1 MVLDKPKL
9 LLEVEVR
16 RRRYLRR
23 FAWLSLALVA
33 VCGAL
38 IALDRAAARD
48 LAGDTVFVVGQ
59 IAGLVLVA
67 LLLLRALSNLVRGLR
82 TRNETLRF
90 FDRGFSWKRGKT
102 QHKYGW
108 TQLKTFRQGAPSL
121 RLGRW
126 TLLQRGAHVLTMRD
140 GQVFRFTPAHGD
152 MRQFVRLT
160 RPYVMDVTGTTMG
173 RALRSEKSI
182 RLHPQL
188 IIQGAGVVVGKQKIR
203 WSELDVKASER
214 RLVIYRK
221 NASGRFKQVKSYPAH
236 RVDNLAGFV
245 DIAES
250 TIRNHQPERFNIKT
264 HGGV

>member
-9 LLEVEVR
+9 LLEVEVK
-16 RRRYLRR
+16 RRRYFRR

-33 VCGAL
+33 VCAAL

-48 LAGDTVFVVGQ
+48 LAGDALFVVGQ

-67 LLLLRALSNLVRGLR
+67 LLMLRALLNLLRGLR
-82 TRNETLRF
+82 ARNETIRF

-108 TQLKTFRQGAPSL
+108 SQLKIFRQAAPGL

-126 TLLQRGAHVLTMRD
+126 TLFQRGAHILTMRD
-140 GQVFRFTPAHGD
+140 GQVFKFTAAHGD
-152 MRQFVRLT
+152 LRQFARLT
-160 RPYVMDVTGTTMG
+160 RPYIMDVTGTTMG

-188 IIQGAGVVVGKQKIR
+188 IVHGAGVAVGKQKIR
-203 WSELDVKASER
+203 WSELDVRANER
-214 RLVIYRK
+214 RLVLYRK
-221 NASGRFKQVKSYPAH
+221 NAKGRFKPVKTYPAH

-250 TIRNHQPERFNIKT
+250 TMRNHQPERFNIKT
-264 HGGV
+264 HGGA